1 MERRKFLVVIG
12 VSVALLIALS
22 LGLALAFTGGDGSK
36 SSSGPPTTEIGPPSH
51 PHQFASVNALPSPNT
66 RIGAEVRVLS
76 EAAIAAT
83 PAAVRPLILA
93 LAKNGGLV
101 RQNTF
106 ASCYLNAAGTE
117 RVCTMTIRRG
127 TKPWAQI
134 RYNVLAASG
143 QVVYHGYTLW
153 LK

>member
-1 MERRKFLVVIG
+1 MERRKFLIVIG
-12 VSVALLIALS
+12 VSVLLLFALS
-22 LGLALAFTGGDGSK
+22 LGLALAFTGDDGSK
-36 SSSGPPTTEIGPPSH
+36 SSSPPTTEIGPPSH
-51 PHQFASVNALPSPNT
+51 PHQFASVNALPPPNT

-76 EAAIAAT
+76 AAAIAAT
-83 PAAVRPLILA
+83 PEAVRPLILG

-101 RQNTF
+101 RQNTH

-117 RVCTMTIRRG
+117 RACTVTIRRG

-153 LK
+153 SK